1 MVENIAI
8 IYPLAAFT
16 LLSVLA
22 FAIWQRRLV
31 SLAKQRN
38 ERSVWA
44 NRMKSRGVAR

>member
-1 MVENIAI
+1 MSETIAI
-8 IYPLAAFT
+8 IYPLAGFT

-31 SLAKQRN
+31 SLAKQRH

-44 NRMKSRGVAR
+44 NRRTRKSASR

>member
-22 FAIWQRRLV
+22 FAIWQRREV
-31 SLAKQRN
+31 SLAKQRA

-44 NRMKSRGVAR
+44 KSAARRRSAR